1 MKKILS
7 IFISLLAFA
16 AMATA
21 QTEFRHISL
30 DEAAKAA
37 KAEGKLIF
45 IDVYTSWCGPCKMMA
60 NKTFPQK
67 LVGDYMNKTFV
78 CVKFDAEKGEGV
90 DVAKLYDVKAYPT
103 FIIAAA
109 DKKELNRVLG
119 YYEGEKFVEKMQQ
132 CVIPENSPAMLRKR
146 YAEGELTPQ
155 VIKGL
160 AFIIDD
166 DMRMMYQG
174 KERDSLKNA
183 RDTMI
188 DSYFASLTDEK
199 RLAAENTFIFEYYGN
214 NIDSRQFRFMVD
226 NRTKFLPEVKHK
238 VDSVIGKV
246 YDENLMQYL
255 SGEKKYDSAGFNS
268 LRRAIADG
276 GFNEGKKYDMAYAFI
291 EEYAKG
297 DLDKYLA
304 FCKKNYKRLSA
315 DQLPSLIENFA
326 SKYAEATE
334 SQRTAASRFLRSILP
349 ELPIREIYSV
359 TRELPKLEEK

>member
-1 MKKILS
+1 
-7 IFISLLAFA
+7 
-16 AMATA
+16 MATA

-30 DEAAKAA
+30 DEAAKT
-37 KAEGKLIF
+37 AEAENKLIF

-90 DVAKLYDVKAYPT
+90 DVAKLYNVTAYPT
-103 FIIAAA
+103 FIIATA

-132 CVIPENSPAMLRKR
+132 CVIPENSPVMLRKR
-146 YAEGELTPQ
+146 YAEGERTPQ

-166 DMRMMYQG
+166 DMRMMYQS

-183 RDTMI
+183 RNTII
-188 DSYFASLTDEK
+188 DSYFASLSDEK
-199 RLAAENTFIFEYYGN
+199 RLAAKNAFIFEYYAN
-214 NIDSRQFRFMVD
+214 DIDSRQFRFMVD
-226 NRTKFLPEVKHK
+226 NRSKFQPETKHK
-238 VDSVIGKV
+238 VDSVIGNV
-246 YDENLMQYL
+246 YEENLKQYL
-255 SGEKKYDSAGFNS
+255 SGEKKYDAAGFNS
-268 LRRAIADG
+268 LWQAIADG

-315 DQLPSLIENFA
+315 DQLPALLDNFA
-326 SKYAEATE
+326 GRYGEANE
-334 SQRTAASRFLRSILP
+334 AQRKAASRYLRSLLP
-349 ELPIREIYSV
+349 ELPIREIYLTTTEISS
-359 TRELPKLEEK
+359 LEKSSEH